1 MPRPGRGDPVRSRR
15 APVRVQ
21 GQGAMVVVGWILA
34 GASVVS
40 STAAV
45 AMSAIALRRAVRPGG
60 TPQGVSSES
69 ADYTR
74 VRISGV
80 GDGPRVPRVPPL
92 HSVAAVPPENPHAPP
107 TPPVGNPIVRER

>member
-1 MPRPGRGDPVRSRR
+1 MKSRR
-15 APVRVQ
+15 PRVRAQ
-21 GQGAMVVVGWILA
+21 GQGAVVVVGWILA

-45 AMSAIALRRAVRPGG
+45 AISAAALRRVASPDAAGR
-60 TPQGVSSES
+60 GVASEA

-80 GDGPRVPRVPPL
+80 GEGPRVPRVPPL
-92 HSVAAVPPENPHAPP
+92 HAVAPVPPENPHAPP
-107 TPPVGNPIVRER
+107 TPPVGNPIIGR